1 MKTSFRAVLTAVA
14 LVLTAPA
21 WAANRTV
28 TLSVE
33 NASCVTCG
41 PIVKRTL
48 SKLPG
53 VIQVVIGEKA
63 GTATATVNFDD
74 QRVTPEALTAAVSN
88 AGYPAH
94 VREN

>member
-1 MKTSFRAVLTAVA
+1 MKTSFRVALTAV
-14 LVLTAPA
+14 VLLLTSPA
-21 WAANRTV
+21 WAADRTV
-28 TLSVE
+28 TLAVD
-33 NASCVTCG
+33 NVSCATCG

-53 VIQVVIGEKA
+53 VNQVVIGEKA

-74 QRVTPEALTAAVSN
+74 RRVTPEALTAAVSN
-88 AGYPAH
+88 AGFPAH